1 MTMSDKKDDHY
12 HDALLEHIDDQLKG
26 IAEGQA
32 AMASVPGDINE
43 IKDRLTSVESRLTTI
58 EAAVTDQG
66 HQVRDHEVRITHL
79 EQAA

>member
-1 MTMSDKKDDHY
+1 MSDKQDDHY

-32 AMASVPGDINE
+32 AMASVPGDIQTLKEGMAELNR
-43 IKDRLTSVESRLTTI
+43 KFDTVQ
-58 EAAVTDQG
+58 AAVTDQG
-66 HQVRDHEVRITHL
+66 RQVNDHERRIAHL